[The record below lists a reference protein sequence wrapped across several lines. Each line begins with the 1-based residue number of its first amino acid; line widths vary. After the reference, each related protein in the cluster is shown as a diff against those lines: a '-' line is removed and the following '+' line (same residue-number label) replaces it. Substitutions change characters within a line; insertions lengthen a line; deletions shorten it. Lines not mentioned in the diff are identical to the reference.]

1 MSRYFIFSFLIHLF
15 LIVAFIFFE
24 IKPLLE
30 HKKEKVISLKHIV
43 LKKPKPKEIKK
54 INKEPKKIKT
64 PPKPKPKPKLKPKPK
79 KIKKIVKKIK
89 RKVKRK
95 KIFKKEIKPAKKQI
109 KSEENLTKKTVSK
122 KIIEPLKEVSFN
134 KNVKR
139 EIKKEYFNV
148 NRSKIYEAIER
159 VKKYPPLAKR
169 LRIQGKVKVK
179 FTLLPSKEIKNIETS
194 NAHKILQKAAKDTIK
209 KALPYFPKP
218 SKRVDITLFIEY
230 KLK

>member
-1 MSRYFIFSFLIHLF
+1 MSRYFIFSFLLHLF

-30 HKKEKVISLKHIV
+30 HKKERVISLKHVV

-64 PPKPKPKPKLKPKPK
+64 PPKPKPKPKTK

-95 KIFKKEIKPAKKQI
+95 KIFKKEIKTVKTQI
-109 KSEENLTKKTVSK
+109 KSEENLTKKMVFK
-122 KIIEPLKEVSFN
+122 KVIKPLKEISSN

-179 FTLLPSKEIKNIETS
+179 FTLLPSKEIKNIKTS
-194 NAHKILQKAAKDTIK
+194 NAHKILQRAAKDTIK

-218 SKRVDITLFIEY
+218 SRKVDITLFIEY
-230 KLK
+230 RLK